1 MFVQDI
7 LRSKG
12 SEVVAVS
19 SDATAADVA
28 RLFRDKQIGFAIIR
42 HDEATGAVIGTISER
57 DVVQALARL
66 DEAVA
71 SAKVSALMTTNIV
84 TCAYDDTIETVME
97 LMTERRTRHV
107 LVYDKG
113 GTLMGVLSIG
123 DMLKNRLDEMLMT
136 EKSMRQY
143 ISGGTYN

>member
-7 LRSKG
+7 LKSKG

-28 RLFRDKQIGFAIIR
+28 RLFRDNRIGFATVHR
-42 HDEATGAVIGTISER
+42 YETAGPVIGTISER
-57 DVVQALARL
+57 DIVQALARL
-66 DEAVA
+66 NGEVA
-71 SAKVSALMTTNIV
+71 TTKVAALMTTNIV
-84 TCAYDDTIETVME
+84 TCAYGDTAETIME

-107 LVYDKG
+107 LVYDG
-113 GTLMGVLSIG
+113 SRLMGLLSIG
-123 DMLKNRLDEMLMT
+123 DMLKHRLEEMMMT
-136 EKSMRQY
+136 EESMRQY